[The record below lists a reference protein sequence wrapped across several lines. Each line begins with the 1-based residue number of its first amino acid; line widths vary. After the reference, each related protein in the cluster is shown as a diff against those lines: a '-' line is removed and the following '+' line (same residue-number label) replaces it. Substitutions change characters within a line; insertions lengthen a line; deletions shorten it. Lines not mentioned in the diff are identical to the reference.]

1 MLDLDDAPL
10 TTDAEKGEVELAEV
24 LPVLAAG
31 LQSASIPPPPELTPE
46 EEKRLWRKIDVRLV
60 PIAVTLY
67 LFSNLDRGNIG
78 NAKLEGL
85 ITQLDL
91 TGGRY
96 NVALTM
102 FYLSYSI
109 LNVPANLVIKKL
121 RPSRWLPGITLAWGI
136 TAVLMGLVKTYP
148 QFVGLRLCL
157 GAAEAGLSP
166 GIYYLLSLWY
176 PRHML
181 QWRYGLFWGGA
192 TLSGAFSGLLAYG
205 ISFMAGKGGLLGW
218 SWIFIIEGL
227 LTVVVGTFA
236 FMVFVD
242 LPGTASFL
250 TPEERSFVLHRL
262 ARDRPGGEEENFEW
276 RHLHDAVLDWKVFMG
291 CMANFSITCPLYG
304 AQLFLPCA
312 DRHRL
317 LLPLLMHR
325 HIEKRSI
332 INGLGFN
339 AAISQL
345 LSVPPYAIATATVIT
360 CSLYSDR
367 IQARSP
373 FIFGGLLFA
382 LIGFS
387 INISDAPIGA
397 KYFGMFLVVI
407 GSNLCAPMGICWQG
421 NNVVGHYKRGIGIGL
436 QVMYG
441 NVAGIVVSNIF
452 RVEDAPRYLR
462 GHLAELVLIGV
473 GLVVVPTTAMTY
485 MHLNRRRDAAERR
498 AAEKATMMEC
508 TEEELRRLADHAP
521 GFSSFLAAFVGMA
534 HPSSSTQRKRP
545 RIGSPDEEQDEKPF
559 INHSTLYFDDGNV
572 ILGAGRTLFCVH
584 RSLLAKHSLV
594 LRDLFDHSKEQF
606 RGVLY
611 VRMEETAEEVE
622 ALLNMVYD
630 GLSVLVL
637 HLSSRVVF
645 A

>member
-31 LQSASIPPPPELTPE
+31 LQSASIPPPSELTPE

-227 LTVVVGTFA
+227 LTVVVGTCA

-304 AQLFLPCA
+304 VQLFLP
-312 DRHRL
+312 
-317 LLPLLMHR
+317 
-325 HIEKRSI
+325 SI

-462 GHLAELVLIGV
+462 GHLAELVLIGL

-498 AAEKATMMEC
+498 AAEKETMME
-508 TEEELRRLADHAP
+508 
-521 GFSSFLAAFVGMA
+521 SFVGMA

-630 GLSVLVL
+630 GLHVGVQDLTVETFPEGEVISCGM
-637 HLSSRVVF
+637 HCASEGCIGDPYRSSSDPPF
-645 A
+645 ATEAAIVWLP